1 MTAIP
6 DRMPGDPAANGPE
19 GSQEPAGLAALA
31 LLLRDRERRALLETE
46 GPARSAISA
55 EAEEVR
61 ARLDDAAAGALARG
75 HSLAVISASAMPSAD
90 ARARFEAVGRLA
102 ATCARL
108 AEVEEVLMDE
118 ARALG
123 GELPFGRNT
132 QFQRAM
138 SQARTQMHLAVRG
151 AVFRG
156 VAPRAILEVTR
167 AAGLVLE
174 EGDLTRA
181 FDRHVE
187 H

>member
-6 DRMPGDPAANGPE
+6 DRTLDDPSVNGPE
-19 GSQEPAGLAALA
+19 GSEEPAGLAALA

-55 EAEEVR
+55 EAEKVR
-61 ARLDDAAAGALARG
+61 SRLAAAAAGALARG

-108 AEVEEVLMDE
+108 AEVEEVLMEE

-123 GELPFGRNT
+123 GEMPVSRNAH
-132 QFQRAM
+132 FQRAM
-138 SQARTQMHLAVRG
+138 SQARGEVHAAVRG

-167 AAGLVLE
+167 AAGLTRE
-174 EGDLTRA
+174 ESDLMRA
-181 FDRHVE
+181 FDRHAE
-187 H
+187 Q